1 MMASAAAVPRD
12 DGGGDPPHQHRR
24 QQHRIAVGAPPCFL
38 YYYRETRYA
47 QDPEGVLRYRMEA
60 ILPCPPSPPRADD
73 AEETR
78 SHYYH
83 YYHSRAIEHS
93 GLRAVDLAHLQ
104 LFNSIC
110 IPEANARTM
119 RFTFATQHHG
129 AYTCLVTPAGQL
141 AIDRYDAT
149 APAYDA
155 ATALTPSSFP
165 LPLLLLD
172 VDDDPHHHHHAEEK
186 EKEGEA
192 DDLDTY
198 HAASVYTLTHDYI
211 QSSTPG
217 RHIHVGASFVPCGTL
232 FIPLWL
238 GEDGMRALLAQWY
251 EQKLPVARTEALVTV
266 RLLDGGSSI
275 RHVVPRLREKHQ
287 HVAASR

>member
-1 MMASAAAVPRD
+1 MASGTPD
-12 DGGGDPPHQHRR
+12 DAGGAPQP
-24 QQHRIAVGAPPCFL
+24 QHRIAVGTPPCFL

-60 ILPCPPSPPRADD
+60 ILPCPDG
-73 AEETR
+73 EETHR
-78 SHYYH
+78 SHY

-155 ATALTPSSFP
+155 ATALTPSSSSSSGLAP
-165 LPLLLLD
+165 RIGGD
-172 VDDDPHHHHHAEEK
+172 HAVVVGGKEE
-186 EKEGEA
+186 EGEP
-192 DDLDTY
+192 DLDTY

-238 GEDGMRALLAQWY
+238 GENGMRALLAQWY

-266 RLLDGGSSI
+266 RLLDGSSSI

-287 HVAASR
+287 HVAAWR